1 MYINKRN
8 TMTSCR
14 ILRRSGNIL
23 VFFLSAMLTIR
34 FTLTTRTLMP
44 VVAGGGVYFL
54 RSLFDVC
61 AVCNYRRNQIGRLG
75 FHKLNISHLRTPFHT
90 LATLAN
96 LQTL

>member
-1 MYINKRN
+1 MPHIASQWKYPRFFV
-8 TMTSCR
+8 
-14 ILRRSGNIL
+14 GNADDQ
-23 VFFLSAMLTIR
+23 VHFDDQDVDACCCW
-34 FTLTTRTLMP
+34 
-44 VVAGGGVYFL
+44 GGVYFL

-90 LATLAN
+90 LATQAN